1 MQRFLCVWENIGI
14 RRHIFF
20 GNLHVGYCTYSV
32 GEPPANNNLSPIFKS
47 KFSFIKSLLVGPS
60 LFLFNEDVIFQA
72 LSRPDLAAPL

>member
-1 MQRFLCVWENIGI
+1 MQRCLCVWENIG
-14 RRHIFF
+14 IFF

-32 GEPPANNNLSPIFKS
+32 GEPPENYNLLPTFKS
-47 KFSFIKSLLVGPS
+47 KFSFIKSLLVH